1 MNIKKLSRH
10 TNRVTVRFTD
20 EMYAKLKKDAKRA
33 GVSVSEVVRQCV
45 EYNVTY
51 VCKTHAESMAQL

>member
-1 MNIKKLSRH
+1 MNIKKLPRH

-20 EMYAKLKKDAKRA
+20 AELAKLKKDAKRA

-45 EYNVTY
+45 EYPVKETN
-51 VCKTHAESMAQL
+51 